1 MTGHA
6 EILRLFDLLGAAVF
20 ALSGALEARRKRM
33 DIFGV
38 ATVALVTALGGGTLR
53 DLLLHAGAVFWIA
66 DPLPV
71 VVATAVAVLTFFANF
86 PLVPLSRRVLLVA
99 DAAGLALFTVLG
111 VQEALA
117 YGASFVVA
125 VIMGMISGVVGGI
138 IRDIL
143 CNTIPLVLRREVYA
157 TASLAG
163 GVMFLGLAQ
172 TPLPLSWRMTLAI
185 LTVFTLRVAALHFHL
200 SLPRARGDKRGL

>member
-1 MTGHA
+1 MAGHA

-38 ATVALVTALGGGTLR
+38 ATVALVTPLGGGTLR
-53 DLLLHAGAVFWIA
+53 DLLLHEKSVFWIA

-71 VVATAVAVLTFFANF
+71 VVATAVAVLTFFANR
-86 PLVPLSRRVLLVA
+86 PLAPLSRRVLLMA

-117 YGASFVVA
+117 YGASSIVA
-125 VIMGMISGVVGGI
+125 VMMGMISGVVGGI
-138 IRDIL
+138 LRDIL
-143 CNTIPLVLRREVYA
+143 CNTIPLILRREVYA

-163 GVMFLGLAQ
+163 GALFLGLGQ

-185 LTVFTLRVAALHFHL
+185 LTVFTLRVAALRFHL
-200 SLPRARGDKRGL
+200 SLPHAHGDRHDL